1 MIWKIL
7 SLVLVLTWALSAH
20 GQQSNEAPERKQGI
34 TPDLRNEDVPLT
46 AKKGNFLAIPIPF
59 SNPTLDSG
67 LVLVGGYFHAQTEK
81 QKATQP
87 ASATGVAYMKSS
99 NGSYAY
105 GVGNASYWNEDRW
118 RFKGFLGYADLSL
131 PLLVASPDSKGL
143 SVDWLLQG
151 KLGYA
156 ALSRKLGGRWYLGV
170 IGRYV
175 DVDQQIDVNLQSRSL
190 LGRNTILS
198 AAAGL
203 SLSYDSRDMPGN
215 PYRGRLFTATALLT
229 SEALGSDDDY
239 QGYTL
244 DFRSYHSLA
253 KPLVLAWT
261 VQGCSR
267 SGEVPLWDACR
278 LNLRGSAATDYMGLS
293 SIVAK
298 VEGRWRL
305 SERWGLVAFTGAGQ
319 LTESF
324 TGRDDYDIVG
334 NYGAGIRFTV
344 QKSNRVNMRLDYGR
358 TDEDA
363 AIMLSVGEAF

>member
-1 MIWKIL
+1 MKML
-7 SLVLVLTWALSAH
+7 PLVLALSWAASVL
-20 GQQSNEAPERKQGI
+20 GQQANEAPEIQQGI
-34 TPDLRNEDVPLT
+34 TPDLRDESPPLT
-46 AKKGNFLAIPIPF
+46 ARKGNFLAIPIPF

-67 LVLVGGYFHAQTEK
+67 LVLVSGYFHAQTEQ

-105 GVGNASYWNEDRW
+105 GVGNASYWSEDRW

-131 PLLVASPDSKGL
+131 PLRVEGPESKRL
-143 SVDWLLQG
+143 SIDWLLQG

-156 ALSRKLGGRWYLGV
+156 ALSRKLGGRWYLGL

-175 DVDQQIDVNLQSRSL
+175 DVDQQIDADLTSRSL
-190 LGRNTILS
+190 RASSTILS

-203 SLSYDSRDMPGN
+203 SLTYDTRDMPGSA
-215 PYRGRLFTATALLT
+215 YRGRLFTATALFT
-229 SEALGSDDDY
+229 SKSLGSDYDY
-239 QGYTL
+239 QGYAL
-244 DFRSYHSLA
+244 DFRSYHTLA
-253 KPLVLAWT
+253 NPLVLAWT

-267 SGEVPLWDACR
+267 SGDVPLWDACR
-278 LNLRGSAATDYMGLS
+278 LNLRGAAATDYMGLS
-293 SIVAK
+293 SVVAQA
-298 VEGRWRL
+298 EARWRL

-324 TGRDDYDIVG
+324 TGRDDYDIVS

-358 TDEDA
+358 ADEDA